1 MTQITFI
8 TSDSEQVVIDAEYGD
23 CVMELARSNDI
34 DGITAECGGEMMCAT
49 CHVYVHENWLEKT
62 GEAPED
68 ERELLDFAS
77 CEIKETSRL
86 ACQIKISEKLDG
98 LVLYL
103 PESQV

>member
-8 TSDSEQVVIDAEYGD
+8 TSDSEQIVIDAEYGD
-23 CVMELARSNDI
+23 CVMEVARSNDI

-62 GEAPED
+62 GVAPED

-86 ACQIKISEKLDG
+86 ACQIKITEDLDG